1 MSRIGAKPLKLPK
14 GVTVTAAGREL
25 TVKGPKGTV
34 KFASP
39 PSVKVD
45 VQDGTVKV
53 QRLGDDKH
61 ARACHGLTRS
71 VLENHVQGVQTPYVR
86 ILDIQGVGYGVTK
99 KGKSIVLKVGFS
111 NDVVIDVPEGL
122 AVDLPSVTR
131 IVVTGCDLQQVGQF
145 AAKVRSVRVPEPYN
159 AKGIKYEN
167 ERIQRKAGKSF
178 ASAGA
183 GAAG

>member
-1 MSRIGAKPLKLPK
+1 MSRIGLKPLKLGK
-14 GVTVTAAGREL
+14 GVTLTSDPKSI

-39 PSVKVD
+39 GHVKIVVDGDVVKVER
-45 VQDGTVKV
+45 V
-53 QRLGDDKH
+53 GDTKH
-61 ARACHGLTRS
+61 ARSCHGLVRS
-71 VLENHVQGVQTPYVR
+71 VLENNIAGVVTPFIR
-86 ILDIQGVGYGVTK
+86 ILDIQGVGYQAAK
-99 KGKSIVLKVGFS
+99 KGKQLGLKVGFS
-111 NDVVIDVPEGL
+111 NEVMIDVPEGL
-122 AVDLPSVTR
+122 TIDMPSATR

-145 AAKVRSVRVPEPYN
+145 AAKVRSVRPPEPYN

-183 GAAG
+183 GG

>member
-1 MSRIGAKPLKLPK
+1 MSRIGLKPLKLGK
-14 GVTVTAAGREL
+14 GVTLTSDAKSI

-39 PSVKVD
+39 GFVKVVVTAD
-45 VQDGTVKV
+45 VVKV
-53 QRLGDDKH
+53 ERTDETKH
-61 ARACHGLTRS
+61 ARSCHGLVRS
-71 VLENHVQGVQTPYVR
+71 VLENNIAGVQTPFVR
-86 ILDIQGVGYGVTK
+86 ILDIQGVGYQAAK
-99 KGKSIVLKVGFS
+99 KGKQLGLKVGFS
-111 NDVVIDVPEGL
+111 NEIMIDIPEGL
-122 AVDLPSVTR
+122 TIDMPSLTR

-145 AAKVRSVRVPEPYN
+145 AAKVRSVRPPEPYN

-183 GAAG
+183 GG